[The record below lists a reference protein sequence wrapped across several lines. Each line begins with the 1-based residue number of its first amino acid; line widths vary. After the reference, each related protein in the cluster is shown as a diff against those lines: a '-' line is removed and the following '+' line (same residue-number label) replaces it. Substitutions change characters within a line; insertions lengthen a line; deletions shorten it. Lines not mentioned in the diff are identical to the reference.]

1 MEEIMAKGNNQS
13 AEVAELKKQCDDC
26 CKKIAALKKEVAE
39 LKKELSSAKGGADPR
54 VDNVIEFLRKHWKNR
69 TENYGL

>member
-1 MEEIMAKGNNQS
+1 MAKGNNQS

-26 CKKIAALKKEVAE
+26 CKKIATLKKEVAA

-54 VDNVIEFLRKHWKNR
+54 VDKIITALKS
-69 TENYGL
+69 YGAGKSIMEKVGL